1 MSTDLHA
8 ITAFLD
14 KTLSVDSIPDAS
26 RALNGLQLEN
36 NGTVSKIAVAVDGS
50 EQTLRAALDMET
62 DLLILH
68 HGIFWQ
74 AMQPVTGIA
83 YRKLKMAMDGNL
95 AIYAAH
101 LPLDVHPVY
110 GNNALLAR
118 ACGIQPSAGNGVD
131 CHGVSLGTHGGF
143 PGTCRELA
151 ERLES
156 ATGGPVQC
164 FWAESPEAPAGNV
177 FICSG
182 GAGDELVQAAAH
194 GCRTYVTGEGSHW
207 NIPMAGELGINL
219 VFGGHYFTETFGV
232 KALGQLLK
240 DVYELD
246 YAFIDMP
253 PSAYSH

>member
-14 KTLSVDSIPDAS
+14 KTLSVDSIPDAP

-36 NGTVSKIAVAVDGS
+36 GGTVSHIAVAVDGS
-50 EQTLRAALDMET
+50 EEAIHAALDMGA

-74 AMQPVTGIA
+74 PMQPVTGIA
-83 YRKLKMAMDGNL
+83 YRKLKAAMDGNL

-110 GNNALLAR
+110 GNNVLLAKS
-118 ACGIQPSAGNGVD
+118 CGIRPGSGKGLD
-131 CHGVSLGTHGGF
+131 YHGVSLGAQGEF
-143 PGTCRELA
+143 PGTCKEL
-151 ERLES
+151 EQTLES
-156 ATGGPVQC
+156 VLGAPVQT
-164 FWAESPEAPAGNV
+164 FWADSPEAPAGNV

-182 GAGDELVQAAAH
+182 GAGDDLVQAAAL

-207 NIPMAGELGINL
+207 NIPMAHELGINL

-232 KALGQLLK
+232 KALGMLLK
-240 DVYELD
+240 DVYGLD
-246 YAFIDMP
+246 YTFIELP